1 MGSLEHSWTK
11 SMGKKDVKIV
21 AQNKEAVMERN
32 NKDNPDR
39 FTKSW
44 WKRVGS
50 MLVQV
55 GKDFAQDS
63 APQWAA
69 AIAYYALLSVFPL
82 LLAAASI
89 ASYFVEPEWAVS
101 QLTEVMGDFVP
112 QGEEEVE
119 DIVQGAMDAR
129 GTVGLLSI
137 ATLLWS
143 GSRVFSAVT
152 VALNII
158 YDVDESYGFIKR
170 TAIDFL
176 MLLTIGVLFILG
188 LGSRYLLNLFLGSAG
203 FLPEENNL
211 LFNLGLQV
219 IPGILLFIGLFL
231 TYLYVPRRRV
241 DWKAALTGAT
251 AAVALF
257 MIARP
262 VFFQYVE
269 QFGEFHVIYGSVAV
283 IIILVIWAWLMGMI
297 LLLGGELVSHI
308 QQMLIEG
315 YSAEDVNR
323 RHKQRSPV
331 AREKNYED
339 FRLEIQKEIYDQQEL
354 DRQLKAYEARNKPTE
369 KSGSGLAVAFSLI
382 GAVFLWLFLSKR

>member
-1 MGSLEHSWTK
+1 MDQIQKALREQKNSG
-11 SMGKKDVKIV
+11 
-21 AQNKEAVMERN
+21 
-32 NKDNPDR
+32 NPDL

-44 WKRVGS
+44 WKRVGI

-101 QLTEVMGDFVP
+101 QLTAVMGDFVP

-119 DIVQGAMDAR
+119 DIVQGAMEAR

-170 TAIDFL
+170 TAIDFV
-176 MLLTIGVLFILG
+176 MLLTIGILFILG

-219 IPGILLFIGLFL
+219 IPAILLFIGLFL

-241 DWKAALTGAT
+241 DWKAALIGAIV
-251 AAVALF
+251 AVALF
-257 MIARP
+257 TIARP
-262 VFFQYVE
+262 VFFRYVE

-315 YSAEDVNR
+315 HSAKEVDR

-354 DRQLKAYEARNKPTE
+354 DRQLKAYEARNKPAQ
-369 KSGSGLAVAFSLI
+369 KSSSGLAVAFSLI
-382 GAVFLWLFLSKR
+382 GAFFLWFFWSKR

>member
-1 MGSLEHSWTK
+1 
-11 SMGKKDVKIV
+11 
-21 AQNKEAVMERN
+21 MERN
-32 NKDNPDR
+32 NNDTPDR

-143 GSRVFSAVT
+143 GSRVFSVVT
-152 VALNII
+152 MSLNII
-158 YDVDESYGFIKR
+158 YDVDESYSFIKR

-211 LFNLGLQV
+211 LFNLGVQV

-241 DWKAALTGAT
+241 DWKAAFIGAT
-251 AAVALF
+251 VAVALF

-269 QFGEFHVIYGSVAV
+269 RFGEFHVIYGSVAV

-315 YSAEDVNR
+315 YSAEEVDK

-339 FRLEIQKEIYDQQEL
+339 IRLEIQKEIYDQQEK
-354 DRQLKAYEARNKPTE
+354 DRQMKAFEARNKPSE

-382 GAVFLWLFLSKR
+382 GALFLWFFWSKR